1 MKKSPVALLMVLS
14 VFAAS
19 IQPLHAE
26 EPTPITQKGTPVP
39 TTKILAVA
47 TLVGTMTPDERQK
60 IMPDEVRAT
69 VALYLEGKL
78 DEWFVRQDGKGVV
91 FLFNAQSVDEVRQW
105 TSNLPLVKAG
115 ILSFNFMP
123 LGPLQPLQYL
133 TDPGVRTH

>member
-1 MKKSPVALLMVLS
+1 MKKSPIAVLMVIS

-19 IQPLHAE
+19 IQPLHAKE
-26 EPTPITQKGTPVP
+26 STPITQMGTPVP

-60 IMPDEVRAT
+60 IMPDEVKAT

-78 DEWFVRQDGKGVV
+78 DEWFIRQDGKGVV
-91 FLFNAQSVDEVRQW
+91 FLFNAQSEDEVRQW

-123 LGPLQPLQYL
+123 LGPLKPLQYL
-133 TDPGVRTH
+133 TDPRVRTN

>member
-1 MKKSPVALLMVLS
+1 MKKPPIAVLMALS
-14 VFAAS
+14 VFVAP

-26 EPTPITQKGTPVP
+26 DPNPITQLGTPVP

-47 TLVGTMTPDERQK
+47 TLVGTMTPEERQK
-60 IMPDEVRAT
+60 IMPDEVKAT

-91 FLFNAQSVDEVRQW
+91 FLFNAQSEDEVRQW

-115 ILSFNFMP
+115 ILSFSFMP
-123 LGPLQPLQYL
+123 LGPLKPLQYL
-133 TDPGVRTH
+133 TDPGGKTH

>member
-1 MKKSPVALLMVLS
+1 
-14 VFAAS
+14 
-19 IQPLHAE
+19 
-26 EPTPITQKGTPVP
+26 
-39 TTKILAVA
+39 
-47 TLVGTMTPDERQK
+47 MTPDERQK

-115 ILSFNFMP
+115 ILSSTSCRW
-123 LGPLQPLQYL
+123 GPCS
-133 TDPGVRTH
+133 RCNI